1 MRRVALLHSGGKD
14 SVLALAALRLD
25 PTVRV
30 VALVATFTEE
40 DDRLAMHR
48 IRRPLLEAQA
58 ASLRCSLEVVHVPNG
73 AANVCYE
80 QRMNQMAA
88 KLRGAG
94 VEAIATGDLH
104 IEAIRAYREAWLAR
118 LGIRALF
125 PLWGR
130 PSAEMVHD
138 FIAAGYRATIICIDH
153 DRLPEESVGREI
165 DRSWL
170 DALPADVDPCGESGE
185 YHSFVH
191 DGPGFAFPIP
201 LAERS
206 NYRDGRFL
214 FTELRLGPC
223 STCAR
228 CKAPFV
234 CGAASPPKGCW
245 CMACPPA
252 DLDLD
257 LEQAT
262 CFCPRCL
269 AQRDVS
275 LTSPH
280 RT

>member
-25 PTVRV
+25 PMVQV

-48 IRRPLLEAQA
+48 IRRSLVEAQA

-73 AANVCYE
+73 ASNVVYE
-80 QRMNQMAA
+80 ERMNRTLAT
-88 KLRGAG
+88 LRDAG

-104 IEAIRAYREAWLAR
+104 LEAIRAYREAWLAR
-118 LGIRALF
+118 FGIQALF

-130 PSAEMVHD
+130 PPADLMHAFV
-138 FIAAGYRATIICIDH
+138 AAGYCATIICVDH
-153 DRLPEESVGREI
+153 ERLPTESVGRAI
-165 DRSWL
+165 DQAWL
-170 DALPADVDPCGESGE
+170 DALPAGVDPCGESGE

-201 LAERS
+201 IAERS
-206 NYRDGRFL
+206 SYQDGRYSFMDL
-214 FTELRLGPC
+214 QLGPC
-223 STCAR
+223 STCVR
-228 CKAPFV
+228 CNAPFV
-234 CGAASPPKGCW
+234 CGAASPAQDCW
-245 CMACPPA
+245 CMTCPPA
-252 DLDLD
+252 ALDGA
-257 LEQAT
+257 QAA

-269 AQRDVS
+269 AQRYV
-275 LTSPH
+275 TFASPQ

>member
-25 PTVRV
+25 STVQV

-40 DDRLAMHR
+40 ADRLAMHR
-48 IRRPLLEAQA
+48 IRRSLLEAQA
-58 ASLRCSLEVVHVPNG
+58 ASLRCSLEVVRVPNG
-73 AANVCYE
+73 ASNAVYE
-80 QRMNQMAA
+80 QRMNRVVE

-104 IEAIRAYREAWLAR
+104 LEAIRAYREAWLSR
-118 LGIRALF
+118 LGIQALF

-130 PSAEMVHD
+130 PPTEVVHA
-138 FIAAGYRATIICIDH
+138 FIAAGYRAMIICIDRE
-153 DRLPEESVGREI
+153 RLPEESIGREI
-165 DRSWL
+165 DQSWL

-191 DGPGFAFPIP
+191 DGPGFAFPVP

-206 NYRDGRFL
+206 SYRDGRFL
-214 FTELRLGPC
+214 FMELGLGPC

-234 CGAASPPKGCW
+234 CGAASPSQDCW
-245 CMACPPA
+245 CIACPPA
-252 DLDLD
+252 ELDS
-257 LEQAT
+257 EQAT
-262 CFCPRCL
+262 CVCPRCL
-269 AQRDVS
+269 AQRRVS
-275 LTSPH
+275 FSSPQ